1 MNPIT
6 IAHLSDIHYAPMENS
21 EVANML
27 REKNI
32 YVENLLPQ
40 CLEHLKTV
48 NPDIILITGDLTH
61 ESEADDF
68 RYVKQVL
75 DKYMPETPVLCTIG
89 NHDIRH
95 AFRTGFLNIPEQDAN
110 DEPYYDFVIV
120 NDYQFVSLD
129 SSYVKR
135 LEGIFTDDAMD
146 YLEEKLENPNVKGT
160 FILMHHPIM
169 KRARHLAFTMNDR
182 LEKILRSGKIKG
194 IFNGHV
200 HSNFASSVFGVP
212 QFTSESL
219 KTDFDV
225 LSDRLSYNDRSGYQI
240 VSFDE
245 NGDFLAERFILNPK
259 PEILVERMYKK

>member
-6 IAHLSDIHYAPMENS
+6 IAHLSDIHYAPKEIS
-21 EVANML
+21 QVANML

-61 ESEADDF
+61 ESDAEDF
-68 RYVKQVL
+68 RYVKETL
-75 DKYMPETPVLCTIG
+75 HTYMPETPVLCTIG

-95 AFRTGFLNIPEQDAN
+95 AFRTGFLNLPDHEAN
-110 DEPYYDFVIV
+110 DEPYYDSVIV

-129 SSYVKR
+129 SSYVNGLK
-135 LEGIFTDDAMD
+135 GIFTDEAMD
-146 YLEEKLENPNVKGT
+146 YLEKKLENPNIAGT

-169 KRARHLAFTMNDR
+169 KRARHLAFDMNER
-182 LEKILRSGKIKG
+182 LEQILRTGKIKG

-200 HSNFASSVFGVP
+200 HSNFTSSVFGIP

-240 VSFDE
+240 VTFDE
-245 NGDFLAERFILNPK
+245 NGDFLAERLILNPK

>member
-6 IAHLSDIHYAPMENS
+6 IAHLSDIHYAPTENS

-48 NPDIILITGDLTH
+48 KPDIILITGDLTH

-68 RYVKQVL
+68 RYVRQVL
-75 DKYMPETPVLCTIG
+75 TELMPDTPVLATIG

-95 AFRTGFLNIPEQDAN
+95 AFRTGFLNIPESEAT
-110 DEPYYDFVIV
+110 DEPYYDSVII

-135 LEGIFTDDAMD
+135 LEGIFTDEAMD

-182 LEKILRSGKIKG
+182 LKKILKTGKIKG

-245 NGDFLAERFILNPK
+245 NGDFLSERFILNPK

>member
-1 MNPIT
+1 MQRSAGDEGRKT
-6 IAHLSDIHYAPMENS
+6 EDIRRFRAYFQYFRDAFAALGGGELAVSPEHALLVFLEVYDYADLGKFSAAE
-21 EVANML
+21 L
-27 REKNI
+27 KDRLQKTWKNI
-32 YVENLLPQ
+32 EARAYEKPAVKTEPPTGANPAKLLTRIIGAD
-40 CLEHLKTV
+40 HLNVAFVHNRPAAASPWTR
-48 NPDIILITGDLTH
+48 GH
-61 ESEADDF
+61 EAGRAD
-68 RYVKQVL
+68 
-75 DKYMPETPVLCTIG
+75 
-89 NHDIRH
+89 
-95 AFRTGFLNIPEQDAN
+95 
-110 DEPYYDFVIV
+110 
-120 NDYQFVSLD
+120 
-129 SSYVKR
+129 
-135 LEGIFTDDAMD
+135 
-146 YLEEKLENPNVKGT
+146 LEEKLENPNVKGT